1 MTLELFAGRLLDES
15 RAMPVAL
22 TMLWDGDA
30 RHAEPAALGVAL
42 SIKDVFVIRFTE
54 ELPVA
59 HVMDVMRPWLEGSAA
74 KVAHDAKTLAHVFLA
89 QGVRLGGM
97 LHDTMLMSYVLEAH
111 LKHELPLLAAR
122 SLARS
127 IPTRESVVGKGAK
140 AIAAK
145 DADPKA
151 VVELLGEEAAAI
163 RALHAVLMTR
173 LDLEDG
179 LMAIY
184 ETLEQPLSLIHI

>member
-1 MTLELFAGRLLDES
+1 M
-15 RAMPVAL
+15 
-22 TMLWDGDA
+22 
-30 RHAEPAALGVAL
+30 
-42 SIKDVFVIRFTE
+42 
-54 ELPVA
+54 
-59 HVMDVMRPWLEGSAA
+59 
-74 KVAHDAKTLAHVFLA
+74 
-89 QGVRLGGM
+89 
-97 LHDTMLMSYVLEAH
+97 LEAQ

-184 ETLEQPLSLIHI
+184 ETLEQPLLGLLARTGGGGGAPPPSGSTHRSSSAAIFLAGPVGMLSL

>member
-1 MTLELFAGRLLDES
+1 
-15 RAMPVAL
+15 
-22 TMLWDGDA
+22 
-30 RHAEPAALGVAL
+30 
-42 SIKDVFVIRFTE
+42 
-54 ELPVA
+54 
-59 HVMDVMRPWLEGSAA
+59 
-74 KVAHDAKTLAHVFLA
+74 
-89 QGVRLGGM
+89 M

-184 ETLEQPLSLIHI
+184 ETLEQPLIGVLRPHGGGGVALDDFRLATVRSPHRSHRRPCGRRLQGGGAMSSICRGPSSSRGCSSPSSGFPRARRRVPARRRRTRRC

>member
-1 MTLELFAGRLLDES
+1 MQVSFSPALAERPDELPVTEIADRMTLELFAGRLLDES

-74 KVAHDAKTLAHVFLA
+74 KVAHDA
-89 QGVRLGGM
+89 
-97 LHDTMLMSYVLEAH
+97 
-111 LKHELPLLAAR
+111 
-122 SLARS
+122 
-127 IPTRESVVGKGAK
+127 
-140 AIAAK
+140 
-145 DADPKA
+145 
-151 VVELLGEEAAAI
+151 
-163 RALHAVLMTR
+163 
-173 LDLEDG
+173 
-179 LMAIY
+179 
-184 ETLEQPLSLIHI
+184 LSLIHI